1 MKLAGLGVG
10 YVFTLVVTRFL
21 GADAFGVLSLCIAV
35 LTLATIVGRCGV
47 DTALLRLVAVSAEAN
62 RATEIRRRVR
72 AGLVVVGAAS
82 GVVATLTWISADFWA
97 RTLVH
102 DPGARSFFRV
112 AALGVPPLS
121 IAFVSFQSLRG
132 LKRITAFVFFEYVA
146 RFLFALALLPVVLLV
161 VAGPMAGIL
170 AYVGG
175 LWALAIASTI
185 VLFRVSAA
193 TNDDPSSEDENRYR
207 KLLSIGLPLLVASSI
222 MFVKGWIDTI
232 MIGMY
237 HDPRAVGIYAVA
249 LKLATLTTLPLL
261 AINSIAAPKF
271 AVSHGNQDVG
281 AMAKVCEQSGR
292 LIAATT
298 IPIAAGLLVAPR
310 LWLSL
315 FGSEFA
321 EGAPALV
328 VLAGGYLFSA
338 LAGSVGYLLQ
348 MAGRQVAFQ
357 NITTLIMILNVLTNW
372 LLVPRYGITGAAVS
386 TSVGLIAW
394 NAACLWYV
402 RRALGFW
409 SVEFMWRW
417 TRSPA

>member
-1 MKLAGLGVG
+1 
-10 YVFTLVVTRFL
+10 
-21 GADAFGVLSLCIAV
+21 
-35 LTLATIVGRCGV
+35 
-47 DTALLRLVAVSAEAN
+47 
-62 RATEIRRRVR
+62 
-72 AGLVVVGAAS
+72 
-82 GVVATLTWISADFWA
+82 
-97 RTLVH
+97 
-102 DPGARSFFRV
+102 
-112 AALGVPPLS
+112 
-121 IAFVSFQSLRG
+121 
-132 LKRITAFVFFEYVA
+132 
-146 RFLFALALLPVVLLV
+146 
-161 VAGPMAGIL
+161 
-170 AYVGG
+170 
-175 LWALAIASTI
+175 
-185 VLFRVSAA
+185 
-193 TNDDPSSEDENRYR
+193 
-207 KLLSIGLPLLVASSI
+207 
-222 MFVKGWIDTI
+222 
-232 MIGMY
+232 
-237 HDPRAVGIYAVA
+237 
-249 LKLATLTTLPLL
+249 
-261 AINSIAAPKF
+261 
-271 AVSHGNQDVG
+271 
-281 AMAKVCEQSGR
+281 
-292 LIAATT
+292 
-298 IPIAAGLLVAPR
+298 